1 MAMFI
6 SKTLT
11 TAIIRYNTGAALQK
25 QSLPTLDVANLSNL
39 PNANVGVVKPMNM
52 SSMGLPAGYAK
63 PNEDYRNNSKPDS
76 YKESW
81 NMMPNGMGFGS
92 YDEKQRRMRMRIR
105 MRTGSNR
112 DAMTGFRAAA
122 SAAGFHMR

>member
-92 YDEKQRRMRMRIR
+92 YNT
-105 MRTGSNR
+105 TGSNR